1 MKIALLPDL
10 HCFYNTNGKME
21 NGKSIRE
28 TEWENCA
35 QKVLDVCKKQKVKIA
50 IAPGDFFVNSRP
62 TANQVLKI
70 AKLFEDFEHSGIK
83 VVGIN
88 GNHDVGSVGFKNMND
103 VVKEIGTENWCYDS
117 PTAIEIDGIG
127 FVLLPFMKEIQIE
140 TYRNSDSESIDEI
153 LTNKAQ
159 ELLKT
164 LKSETKIL
172 VGHYAISSAKM
183 SNDKEVVGEIVLNK
197 NLLTGFDACLFG
209 HIHKKQ
215 IVSKE
220 PLIAYS
226 GALQRTN
233 LGEANDDR
241 GFYIFDTE
249 TKKLS
254 DHKIPAIEMVNYT
267 TRIENE
273 KDIERFLNDIEKLD
287 LKDKIVSFK
296 YEISSKDIALV
307 ENLKIYNMVKAKQ
320 PKVIV
325 NITPIIIQK
334 NVNHNA
340 VISESTNNAV
350 ALKKWMKKQNY
361 SDDDY
366 KKVME
371 FIKKYDEEDLA

>member
-1 MKIALLPDL
+1 
-10 HCFYNTNGKME
+10 
-21 NGKSIRE
+21 
-28 TEWENCA
+28 
-35 QKVLDVCKKQKVKIA
+35 
-50 IAPGDFFVNSRP
+50 
-62 TANQVLKI
+62 
-70 AKLFEDFEHSGIK
+70 
-83 VVGIN
+83 
-88 GNHDVGSVGFKNMND
+88 MND

>member
-70 AKLFEDFEHSGIK
+70 AKLFEDFERSGIK

-215 IVSKE
+215 IVSKK

>member
-1 MKIALLPDL
+1 
-10 HCFYNTNGKME
+10 ME

-70 AKLFEDFEHSGIK
+70 AKLFEDFERSGIK

-215 IVSKE
+215 IVSKK

-267 TRIENE
+267 TRIEDE

-307 ENLKIYNMVKAKQ
+307 ENLKIYNMIKAKQ